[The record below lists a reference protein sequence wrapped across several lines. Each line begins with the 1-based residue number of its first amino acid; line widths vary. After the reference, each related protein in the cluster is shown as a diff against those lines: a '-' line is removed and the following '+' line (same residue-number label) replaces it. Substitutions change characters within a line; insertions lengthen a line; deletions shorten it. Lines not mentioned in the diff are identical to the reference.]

1 MHILFTYTVSPG
13 PSRKYETSRRCLRF
27 NSSVHWSKSLAFL
40 LSRIVIGQIRRN
52 FPSSRTFGN
61 VRASSS
67 VTSGRLYLLSDTSGC
82 ILVGTTVAAK
92 YVAARYAERKK
103 KKKE

>member
-1 MHILFTYTVSPG
+1 MHILFTDTVSLE
-13 PSRKYETSRRCLRF
+13 PSRKYETSRPCLRF
-27 NSSVHWSKSLAFL
+27 NSSVHWSKNRAF
-40 LSRIVIGQIRRN
+40 SIVIGQIGRN
-52 FPSSRTFGN
+52 FPSSRTFGI

-92 YVAARYAERKK
+92 YVAAGYAERQKK
-103 KKKE
+103 SDTSS